1 MEQRYLLD
9 AKTNAQLAKH
19 LIFTFLAVVFFLT
32 AVFIGFA
39 GSAYAADMQ
48 DMKTGLGKGWIDS
61 TDISCG
67 IVNTDAVTDADTTE
81 SSCDATSTTF
91 IALTAMDH

>member
-48 DMKTGLGKGWIDS
+48 DMKTGLGKG
-61 TDISCG
+61 
-67 IVNTDAVTDADTTE
+67 
-81 SSCDATSTTF
+81 CDATSTTF
-91 IALTAMDH
+91 IALTANSLPH